1 MKDIRMEIG
10 RVVTESF
17 YDTQQNR
24 LTSMSRIRNIIWRI
38 NEGIDMRA
46 KISKDEIKTTEEY
59 NDKNIIELLKKM
71 VSENKLTE
79 TEMEY
84 IVKVT
89 EIFRKETESEKYLKK
104 NMEAFVYSEEI
115 WKVFLSNIKGI
126 GVIHAANLLKFFG
139 YCETFENIGKV
150 WAYAGMAVV
159 NGKAPKMTKGEDIKY
174 NPACRTLCWKISDSF
189 IKHRTP
195 FYRDIYDKTKE
206 QENLRTDEN
215 KPKSLLHAD
224 LRARRKAVKMFLSH
238 YWACC
243 RELRGLSVRSPW
255 VIEYGGHQTFITWK
269 EAIKDS
275 HSVETQHE
283 I

>member
-24 LTSMSRIRNIIWRI
+24 ISSMNRLRDILWKR
-38 NEGIDMRA
+38 NEGLDLRA
-46 KISKDEIKTTEEY
+46 KISKDEIKITKEY
-59 NDKNIIELLKKM
+59 NDENIVNLLKKM
-71 VSENKLTE
+71 VIENKLSPS
-79 TEMEY
+79 EMEY
-84 IVKVT
+84 ITNVT
-89 EIFRKETESEKYLKK
+89 EIFRRETDSEKFLKK
-104 NMEAFVYSEEI
+104 NMEAFVLNEEI
-115 WKVFLSNIKGI
+115 WKEFLSKVKGI
-126 GVIHAANLLKFFG
+126 GIIHTANLLKFFG
-139 YCETFENIGKV
+139 YCETFDNIGKV

-159 NGKAPKMTKGEDIKY
+159 DGKAPKLTKGEDVKY
-174 NPACRTLCWKISDSF
+174 SPACKTLCWKISDSF

-206 QENLRTDEN
+206 AEKLRTDEN
-215 KPKSLLHAD
+215 KPKNLLHAD

-255 VIEYGGHQTFITWK
+255 VIEYGGHQTFIPWR

-275 HSVETQHE
+275 
-283 I
+283 